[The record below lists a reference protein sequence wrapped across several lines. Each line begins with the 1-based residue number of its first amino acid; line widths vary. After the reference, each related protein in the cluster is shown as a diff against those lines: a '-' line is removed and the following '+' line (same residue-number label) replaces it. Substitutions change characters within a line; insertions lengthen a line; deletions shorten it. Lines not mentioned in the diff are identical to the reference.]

1 VPPNE
6 ILAKVKVSLPELNR
20 VTLWAELVVSIPWLL
35 KIRSEGGGGD
45 VRLA

>member
-1 VPPNE
+1 M
-6 ILAKVKVSLPELNR
+6 LAKVKVALPELNR

-35 KIRSEGGGGD
+35 KIRPEGGGGE